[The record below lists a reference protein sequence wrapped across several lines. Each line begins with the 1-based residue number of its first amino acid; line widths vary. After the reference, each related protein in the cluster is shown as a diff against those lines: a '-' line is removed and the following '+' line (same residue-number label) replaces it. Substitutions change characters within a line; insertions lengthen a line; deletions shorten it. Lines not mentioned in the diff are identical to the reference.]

1 MVPIYEFKEK
11 IFDVH
16 YKDIKIYQD
25 KLNDVGI
32 MAYPLKYMSPKLC
45 GLGDVDWG
53 KYVSALTDIG
63 YQGYSVVEVEDK
75 AFEGS
80 LDNAKKAVKLSAKY
94 LRNFV
99 G

>member
-1 MVPIYEFKEK
+1 
-11 IFDVH
+11 
-16 YKDIKIYQD
+16 
-25 KLNDVGI
+25 
-32 MAYPLKYMSPKLC
+32 MS
-45 GLGDVDWG
+45 
-53 KYVSALTDIG
+53 
-63 YQGYSVVEVEDK
+63 EK